1 MSRGNTAMKR
11 PAVLL
16 AFGLLILTSILLLY
30 RIIGLG
36 YPILPASKGQAFH
49 FKFDGHIKSNGSDTT
64 LSVALPSERPGIII
78 SEEYFGS
85 GSLHFN
91 LFRKESGR
99 YGVWTGQT
107 GRDGEIVSYRAM
119 ILMRSP
125 GTTKPKPPVL
135 GKYPPLTS
143 KDEQTAAEKITERL
157 KSLPLPGR
165 IGAILQ
171 LMQDTRERPSF
182 ELTFFKH
189 MEGKHDQPTLL
200 LTLFRAALIPARV
213 VDGIRLTEDIFTRPL
228 TWIDAWNGQKWENLS
243 VDGKETLKDQAT
255 LLALTVDGTPVV
267 HVSGGKINDIRWDI
281 NRQIIGQWRHNY
293 EHISRSERFLD
304 RWSLFRL
311 PIEFQQTFRILLLVP
326 IGALLICILRNIIGF
341 PTFGIF
347 MPVLMAL
354 AFRNTGLIYG
364 LSLFAGIILTGYA
377 ARRLLDRLR
386 LLLVPR
392 MSVLLTLVIVC
403 FTLLALFG
411 NKFGLRQVMAVG
423 LLPFVILV
431 MTIERFFVVVEEHG
445 IRTALQTSAGS
456 AAVAFITYLIISSET
471 LQLTFFI
478 YPELLLTIGA
488 LQILVGRYT
497 GYRLSELFR
506 FREFR
511 NPS

>member
-1 MSRGNTAMKR
+1 MKR

-16 AFGLLILTSILLLY
+16 VFGLCILTTILLLY
-30 RIIGLG
+30 RIMRLG
-36 YPILPASKGQAFH
+36 YPVLPAVSGRAFN
-49 FKFDGHIKSNGSDTT
+49 FKFDGHIKSSGSDTT
-64 LSVALPSERPGIII
+64 LSVALPLERPGLVI

-85 GSLHFN
+85 GSLSFS
-91 LFRKESGR
+91 LIKKESGR

-107 GRDGEIVSYRAM
+107 GPDGEIVSYWAT
-119 ILMRSP
+119 ILVRSP
-125 GTTKPKPPVL
+125 VTAKLKPPVL
-135 GKYPPLTS
+135 DGYPSSIS
-143 KDEQTAAEKITERL
+143 KDEQAAAEKITDRF
-157 KSLPLPGR
+157 KSLSLPNR
-165 IGAILQ
+165 IRSILQ
-171 LMQDTRERPSF
+171 LAGSIRNRSPSEGH
-182 ELTFFKH
+182 ELGFIKR
-189 MEGKHDQPTLL
+189 MDEKYDRSILL
-200 LTLFRAALIPARV
+200 LTLFRAASIPARTV
-213 VDGIRLTEDIFTRPL
+213 EGISLTEGVIARPL
-228 TWIDAWNGQKWENLS
+228 KWIDAWNGQKWES
-243 VDGKETLKDQAT
+243 ISIDGQEVIKDQAS
-255 LLALTVDGTPVV
+255 LLALTFTGTQVV
-267 HVSGGKINDIRWDI
+267 HVSGGSIHDIRWDI
-281 NRQIIGQWRHNY
+281 NRQIIGTWRHNY

-311 PIEFQQTFRILLLVP
+311 PVEFQQTFRILLLVP
-326 IGALLICILRNIIGF
+326 IGALLISILRNIIGF

-354 AFRNTGLIYG
+354 SFRNTGLIYG
-364 LSLFAGIILTGYA
+364 LCIFAGVILIGYT
-377 ARRLLDRLR
+377 ARRFLDRLR

-403 FTLLALFG
+403 FTLLALLG

-445 IRTALQTSAGS
+445 IGTALQTAAGS
-456 AAVAFITYLIISSET
+456 AAVAIITYLIISWET

-478 YPELLLTIGA
+478 YPELLLAIGA

-511 NPS
+511 NRS

>member
-1 MSRGNTAMKR
+1 MKR

-16 AFGLLILTSILLLY
+16 ALGLLILTAVLLLY

-36 YPILPASKGQAFH
+36 YPVLPASTGQAFH
-49 FKFDGHIKSNGSDTT
+49 FKFDGHIKSDGGDTT
-64 LSVALPSERPGIII
+64 LSVALPSERPGLII

-85 GSLHFN
+85 GSLSFN

-99 YGVWTGQT
+99 YGVWIGQT

-125 GTTKPKPPVL
+125 GTAKPKSPVL
-135 GKYPPLTS
+135 EKYPPLTN

-157 KSLPLPGR
+157 KLLPLPER
-165 IGAILQ
+165 IETILK
-171 LMQDTRERPSF
+171 LMEDSGSRPP
-182 ELTFFKH
+182 ELTFFKF
-189 MEGKHDQPTLL
+189 MEGRYSQSTLL

-213 VDGIRLTEDIFTRPL
+213 VDGVRLTEGIVTKPL
-228 TWIDAWNGQKWENLS
+228 TWIEAWNGQTWEGLS
-243 VDGKETLKDQAT
+243 IDGKETLKDQAT

-267 HVSGGKINDIRWDI
+267 HVAGGKINDTRWDI
-281 NRQIIGQWRHNY
+281 NRQIVGQWRHNY

-311 PIEFQQTFRILLLVP
+311 PTEFQQTFRILLLVP

-354 AFRNTGLIYG
+354 SFRNTGLIYG
-364 LSLFAGIILTGYA
+364 LSIFAGVILVGYA
-377 ARRLLDRLR
+377 ARRFLDRLR

-478 YPELLLTIGA
+478 YPELLLSIGA
-488 LQILVGRYT
+488 LQILIGRYT

-511 NPS
+511 DPS